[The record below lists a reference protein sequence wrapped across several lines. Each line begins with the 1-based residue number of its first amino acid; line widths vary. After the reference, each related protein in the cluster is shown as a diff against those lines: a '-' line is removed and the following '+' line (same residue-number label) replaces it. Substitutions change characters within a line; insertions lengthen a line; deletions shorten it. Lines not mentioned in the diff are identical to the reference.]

1 MKSDPQFQ
9 LCFMPTFD
17 RETQLQKQGFARVAG
32 VDEAGRG
39 PLAGPVVAGA
49 AILPRAFAWKFFG
62 QLNDSKQLCAKER
75 ERLCQEIKNGA
86 QWGIGQASHIE
97 IDEMN
102 IRRASW
108 EAMRRAL
115 ADLEARFGALDYALV
130 DGLPVRDMEWPW
142 PFEAIVKGDTRSI
155 SIAAGSILAKVT
167 RDALMCE
174 MADEFS
180 GYGFARHKGYP
191 TPEHRAAL
199 KELGPCSIHRRT
211 FAPVRA
217 EAVRLG
223 LLAAPAIS
231 VKRAP
236 AVDAPQAPAR
246 ATVLNSRRNRRA
258 PVAKSAAK

>member
-1 MKSDPQFQ
+1 MKSNPQFQ

-17 RETQLQKQGFARVAG
+17 RETQLQKQGLKRVAG

-49 AILPRAFAWKFFG
+49 AILPREFAWKHFG
-62 QLNDSKQLCAKER
+62 KLNDSKQLSAKER
-75 ERLCQEIKNGA
+75 ERLSEEIKTHA
-86 QWGIGQASHIE
+86 QWGIGMASHEE

-115 ADLEARFGALDYALV
+115 EDLEARFGTFDYALV
-130 DGLPVRDMEWPW
+130 DGLEVREMQWPW
-142 PFEAIVKGDTRSI
+142 KFETIVKGDTRSI
-155 SIAAGSILAKVT
+155 SIAAGSILAKVA
-167 RDALMCE
+167 RDAMMKELSE
-174 MADEFS
+174 EFS

-191 TPEHRAAL
+191 TPEHYAAL
-199 KELGPCSIHRRT
+199 KELGPCSIHRQT

-223 LLAAPAIS
+223 LIQAPAIT
-231 VKRAP
+231 VKRR
-236 AVDAPQAPAR
+236 AVR
-246 ATVLNSRRNRRA
+246 AKNSD
-258 PVAKSAAK
+258 SGSTS

>member
-1 MKSDPQFQ
+1 MKSNPELQ

-17 RETQLQKQGFARVAG
+17 HETLLREQGFQRVAG

-49 AILPRAFAWKFFG
+49 AILPPKFARKFFG
-62 QLNDSKQLCAKER
+62 QLNDSKQLSAKER
-75 ERLCQEIKNGA
+75 ERLCAEIKSGA
-86 QWGIGQASHIE
+86 QWGIGMASHGE

-115 ADLEARFGALDYALV
+115 ADLEARFGAFDFVLV
-130 DGLPVRDMEWPW
+130 DGLPVREMEWPW
-142 PFEAIVKGDTRSI
+142 PFEAIVKGDTRSL

-167 RDALMCE
+167 RDALMLE
-174 MADEFS
+174 LADEFD

-191 TPEHRAAL
+191 TPEHYAAL
-199 KELGPCSIHRRT
+199 RELGPCSIHRRT

-217 EAVRLG
+217 EAVRHG
-223 LLAAPAIS
+223 LIPAPSIS
-231 VKRAP
+231 VKRRAVRARNAPPTPSPKADSAP
-236 AVDAPQAPAR
+236 AK
-246 ATVLNSRRNRRA
+246 TS
-258 PVAKSAAK
+258 